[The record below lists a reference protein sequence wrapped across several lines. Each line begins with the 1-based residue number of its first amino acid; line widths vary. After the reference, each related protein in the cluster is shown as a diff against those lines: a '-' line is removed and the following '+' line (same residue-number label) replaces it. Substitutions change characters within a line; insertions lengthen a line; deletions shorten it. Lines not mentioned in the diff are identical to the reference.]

1 MNNYMVILLKELI
14 ILPNQEVKVELVS
27 DISKN
32 IIKKASI
39 VDKNKV
45 LVVAPIN
52 QEEINPDISD
62 LPKIGVVARITK
74 KLELSNGNLR
84 VVLKGINRVVVHDYF
99 YHKDNTILNA
109 KTEKLIL
116 PKLNQREETAIKRK
130 LRSSL
135 KKYIKNNDVISNS
148 VINIINS
155 SDNLSKITDIITV
168 FLPFDINKKLEY
180 MQTINPITRG
190 KMLIKDLEEEVHIL
204 KIEEEIEEDL
214 KFKLIEKEKE
224 FYLREKLLEIKKAL
238 GEDTTLEKEV
248 RLYYEKLS
256 NLGVHEK
263 SYNKLITEIKR
274 FEMTLKESPESA
286 VIKNYLDTVL
296 NLPWNK
302 FNKECNNI
310 NKVKVQLNK
319 THYGLEDIK
328 ERIIDYVEIN
338 NIAKDLDNPI
348 ICLIGPPGV
357 GKTTIAS
364 SIANSLNREF
374 VKISVGGLNDS
385 NELLG
390 NRRTY
395 LGAAPGKIMSGI
407 NKSNSKNPVIL
418 IDEVDKMVKDYKG
431 DPASVLLDI
440 LDPST
445 NKSFVD
451 NYIEEPFDLSKVL
464 FILTANNIEDIPYP
478 LLDRLEI
485 YNLNSYTSLEK
496 IEIARKYII
505 PKILKKYNSDIK
517 IKLYKNH
524 LETIINNYTKEAGV
538 RELERVLD
546 KLIRKVIINNF
557 DKSINLSIIKEY
569 LGDYIY
575 DNLKYFK
582 NDEIGISNY
591 LAYTNYGGIT
601 SKIEVS
607 KTKGTGKVIITGM
620 VGKSLEESINVALS
634 YIKSNYD
641 LNFNNID
648 LHIHFLE
655 STMKK
660 DGPSAGISIISA
672 ILSLMLNKKV
682 SNTIA
687 FSGEVTLKG
696 NVIKV
701 GGIKEKLITAYNNN
715 IETIYIPSSNK
726 EDLKEIYETFKN
738 LNIIFVDNYE
748 DIFND
753 IFK

>member
-99 YHKDNTILNA
+99 YQKDNTILNA

-338 NIAKDLDNPI
+338 NIAKNLDNPI

-395 LGAAPGKIMSGI
+395 LGAAPGKIISGI

-496 IEIARKYII
+496 VEIARKYII

-557 DKSINLSIIKEY
+557 DKPINLTIIKEY

-575 DNLKYFK
+575 DALKYFK

-641 LNFNNID
+641 LNFDNID

-726 EDLKEIYETFKN
+726 EDLKEIHETFKN